1 MMQPSMDIVGYG
13 LMGLVSAIV
22 LKRVLIT
29 VSAKRKIPG
38 LLEEGAVIIDV
49 RSPGE
54 FSSGNAAGSRNIP
67 LGDLERGTKDLDPN
81 RWIIV
86 CCASGS
92 RSGIARRWLLR
103 HGFPHVLNCGSWRNL
118 P

>member
-1 MMQPSMDIVGYG
+1 MPPSMDIVEYG
-13 LMGLVSAIV
+13 MMGLVAAIA
-22 LKRVLIT
+22 LKRLLTT
-29 VSAKRKIPG
+29 VSTKRKIPS
-38 LLEEGAVIIDV
+38 LLKEGAVIVDV

-86 CCASGS
+86 CCASGT
-92 RSGIARRWLLR
+92 RSGMARRWLRR
-103 HGFPHVLNCGSWRNL
+103 HGFLHVLNGGSWRNL

>member
-1 MMQPSMDIVGYG
+1 MTQLSTELVEYG
-13 LMGLVSAIV
+13 LMGLVAAIV
-22 LKRVLIT
+22 LKRVLTT
-29 VSAKRKIPG
+29 VSAKRKIPS
-38 LLEEGAVIIDV
+38 LLKEGAVIVDV

-67 LGDLERGTKDLDPN
+67 LGDLERGAKDLDPN

-86 CCASGS
+86 CCASGT
-92 RSGIARRWLLR
+92 RSGMARRWLLR
-103 HGFPHVLNCGSWRNL
+103 HGFLHVLNGGSWRNL